1 MRIEWFVTDWPI
13 RLMMLR
19 PWIDVHPLL
28 THNFLPRKLLI
39 WSSLDPKGIRQP
51 QAASCNL
58 LYACLPR
65 VRQRNA
71 MLGNVSCRIFN
82 GIIKNDMSIFD
93 RKFAMHFFLPYNRSH
108 APWPFCEHKNFFC
121 YHRFLHTPRSI
132 YRIKKSPC
140 QNCILVK
147 ISHLKKNCFMQQCL

>member
-1 MRIEWFVTDWPI
+1 MRIERFVTDWPI

-51 QAASCNL
+51 GSLLQSAYLPC
-58 LYACLPR
+58 LYACLPT
-65 VRQRNA
+65 VRQWNA
-71 MLGNVSCRIFN
+71 MLGCRIFN

-121 YHRFLHTPRSI
+121 YHRFLHSPRSI

-147 ISHLKKNCFMQQCL
+147 ISHLKKKLLQQCL